1 MTDAPT
7 SPSIARARFLERARS
22 EAPGIVLPDDVM
34 LAYAVARGDGQ
45 LPLSAALAQLHAGD
59 LAVACAAVRGDPAAV
74 TQVEAWCAVA
84 ARECSLARGQEDDLR
99 QTMIV
104 DLLVRREGPVRLE
117 GYRGRGRLLNW
128 LRTLAHTKSL
138 NLLRGGA
145 AAREVPHDAL
155 ARSLET
161 LVDFQTPEFLNL
173 KLQAREAFKQA
184 FQGALGSLEPKE
196 LNLLRL
202 RCLEGASEAAVAS
215 FYKVSRST
223 VTRWLQD
230 VRAQL
235 LSRTKAALAER
246 MSPGSVDSLLRTL
259 DGELEASLER
269 FFDEHPA
276 G

>member
-1 MTDAPT
+1 MTDAPST
-7 SPSIARARFLERARS
+7 PAEARARFLSRARS
-22 EAPGIVLPDDVM
+22 EAPGIVLPDEVL
-34 LAYAVARGDGQ
+34 LAYAQARGDGQ

-59 LAVACAAVRGDPAAV
+59 LAVACAALRGDATAV
-74 TQVEAWCAVA
+74 AQVEAWCTLA
-84 ARECSLARGQEDDLR
+84 ARECALARGQEDDLR
-99 QTMIV
+99 QAMTI
-104 DLLVRREGPVRLE
+104 DLLIRTERPARLE

-145 AAREVPHDAL
+145 AAREVPHEAL

-161 LVDFQTPEFLNL
+161 MVDFQTPELVNL
-173 KLQAREAFKQA
+173 KLQARDAFKQA
-184 FQGALGSLEPKE
+184 FQAALASLEPKA

-202 RCLEGASEAAVAS
+202 RCLEGASDTAVAS

-223 VTRWLQD
+223 VTRWFQD
-230 VRAQL
+230 VRAEL
-235 LSRTKAALAER
+235 LARTKAVLTEQ
-246 MSPGSVDSLLRTL
+246 MSPSSVESLLRTL
-259 DGELEASLER
+259 DGELEASMER